1 MYDYYDFLNESV
13 RRILVGMGVE
23 DYYFDMGTMTF
34 HVDYDSWR
42 VHVQPEFETVD
53 LSLSENMGLRAAAS
67 IAVRFS
73 GLISI
78 AGLSIDQ
85 IDTHKRGTLQGA
97 DSTSPFNVGGG
108 R

>member
-34 HVDYDSWR
+34 HVECDSWR
-42 VHVQPEFETVD
+42 VHVQPESETVD
-53 LSLSENMGLRAAAS
+53 LSLWEDMGLRAAAS

-73 GLISI
+73 GLIPMI
-78 AGLSIDQ
+78 GLSIDQ
-85 IDTHKRGTLQGA
+85 IDTHKRGLRGT
-97 DSTSPFNVGGG
+97 DSTSPLNMGGS

>member
-34 HVDYDSWR
+34 HVECDSWR
-42 VHVQPEFETVD
+42 VHVQPESETVD

-85 IDTHKRGTLQGA
+85 IDTHKRGTLQGP
-97 DSTSPFNVGGG
+97 DSTSRFNVGGG